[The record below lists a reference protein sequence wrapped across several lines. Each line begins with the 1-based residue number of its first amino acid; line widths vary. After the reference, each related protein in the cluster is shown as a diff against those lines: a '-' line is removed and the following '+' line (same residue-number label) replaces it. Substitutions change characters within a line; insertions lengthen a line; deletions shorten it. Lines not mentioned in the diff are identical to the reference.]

1 MQIEALEFLNQDQEE
16 QRLET
21 ECGSSASTLQCE
33 VQKAIKQ
40 TGSLMMWCYRQKRQ
54 GQISQVHAPYTGR
67 LVHTEME
74 WASSG
79 CSAFGTRDI

>member
-40 TGSLMMWCYRQKRQ
+40 TGSLMM
-54 GQISQVHAPYTGR
+54 
-67 LVHTEME
+67 
-74 WASSG
+74 
-79 CSAFGTRDI
+79 